1 MRCGGTL
8 SGVAYPSELTAALSG
23 ATVRQLA
30 YWRRPNASG
39 ERLLVPELRQAG
51 RPLLYSFR
59 DVIALRTFVYL
70 RGEHSLQKVRKAVS
84 TLRDLGNREHLA
96 AYQLVA
102 TPSSIIWV
110 DETGAGTDLVRKPRH
125 RVLDVSLADIVAE
138 FEGPDRRVVDLL
150 RPRKLLGV
158 DPELCGGYPVVA
170 GTRVLYDQVASLVA
184 DGVPADRVGSY
195 YPGVTADAAL
205 DAANFADEV
214 AGLAS

>member
-1 MRCGGTL
+1 
-8 SGVAYPSELTAALSG
+8 VAYPSELTAALSG

-84 TLRDLGNREHLA
+84 TLRDLGNRDHLA

-102 TPSSIIWV
+102 TSTSIIWV

-138 FEGPDRRVVDLL
+138 FDGPERRVVDLL
-150 RPRKLLGV
+150 RPRNLLGV
-158 DPELCGGYPVVA
+158 HPEVCGGYPVVA

-184 DGVPADRVGSY
+184 DGIPPDRVDYY

-205 DAANFADEV
+205 DASSFADEV
-214 AGLAS
+214 AGIAS